1 MSYSQSACLIPRL
14 PLLHMTQVWV
24 RGYHK
29 LVDVVNVPIPSLCG
43 LQNPP
48 SFCPLLPKMMYFPT
62 LIKPRPLDPQK
73 TVRSKCEASLPTH
86 LSPSSPS
93 LPSLSAAAA
102 VGARIWILW
111 PSAHT
116 EGRNWVDSIEERE
129 RSIVIAFQLPH
140 KPWKISFVFLLL
152 WKFKITVAFHP
163 LLLHLIFN
171 INYWAAT
178 LLIPMEGQQ

>member
-1 MSYSQSACLIPRL
+1 MYPYPPFADCRS
-14 PLLHMTQVWV
+14 
-24 RGYHK
+24 
-29 LVDVVNVPIPSLCG
+29 
-43 LQNPP
+43 PP

-93 LPSLSAAAA
+93 LPSFSAAAA